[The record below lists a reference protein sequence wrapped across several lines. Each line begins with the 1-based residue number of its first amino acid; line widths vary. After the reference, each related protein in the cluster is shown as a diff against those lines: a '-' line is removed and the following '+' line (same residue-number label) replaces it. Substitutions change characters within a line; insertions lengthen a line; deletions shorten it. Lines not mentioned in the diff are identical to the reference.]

1 MENDK
6 ILFDTLVNFLK
17 TEEEIEVNVEEYYM
31 SNKFPN
37 ASAGQDEYI
46 ILYKKPTDDCWGMLT
61 SLLIH
66 EFGHICCWQLGQG
79 KHNEFDAWLRGID
92 NIPIK
97 FWPNTLKNDYR
108 ICLNSYNIPNNKID
122 ILDIIVDDY
131 LTSSK

>member
-17 TEEEIEVNVEEYYM
+17 NEEEIEVNVEEYYM

-66 EFGHICCWQLGQG
+66 EFGHICCWQLEQEY
-79 KHNEFDAWLRGID
+79 HDEYDAWLAGID

-97 FWPNTLKNDYR
+97 YWPDSLKNDYR
-108 ICLNSYNIPNNKID
+108 LCLQSYNIPKSKID
-122 ILDIIVDDY
+122 KLDIIVDEY
-131 LTSSK
+131 LDSSK